1 VKTTLEP
8 AMTYVMQF
16 LSLLHGGVKAKV
28 ARLCGNTSQ
37 HVGNLFISPW
47 NHESQMWI

>member
-1 VKTTLEP
+1 MKTTLEP

-28 ARLCGNTSQ
+28 ARLCGNISQ